1 MIICLKS
8 ISEECS
14 LFIVNVSARLK
25 LVWALGVLSD
35 GTQALGNSE
44 GIWALKEH
52 LGTWSLGGN
61 SKGT

>member
-8 ISEECS
+8 ISEECF

-35 GTQALGNSE
+35 GTQALGHSE
-44 GIWALKEH
+44 GTWALKKH
-52 LGTWSLGGN
+52 LGTWWLGGN
-61 SKGT
+61 SKVT